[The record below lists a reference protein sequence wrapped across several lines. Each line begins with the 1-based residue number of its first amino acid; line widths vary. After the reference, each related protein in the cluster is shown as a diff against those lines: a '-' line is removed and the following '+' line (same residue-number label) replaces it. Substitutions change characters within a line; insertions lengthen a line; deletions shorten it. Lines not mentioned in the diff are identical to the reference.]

1 MSFIWKSQ
9 LGLEEADNKTKSSD
23 EGSHRFLILILVTA
37 TPAGELDQSDDA
49 TPVTKQGKF
58 HITSAA
64 NHISDWVKSTSSL
77 RSTKWKHEVFYI
89 LLK

>member
-1 MSFIWKSQ
+1 MKGATVEPDFASLSF
-9 LGLEEADNKTKSSD
+9 G
-23 EGSHRFLILILVTA
+23 FLILILVTA

-64 NHISDWVKSTSSL
+64 NHISD
-77 RSTKWKHEVFYI
+77 
-89 LLK
+89 